1 LFDVIL
7 RKIDGYTI
15 CDRVREQ
22 DKDILIIMLTAK
34 STDEYII
41 YGLRLCAD
49 DYVAKTF
56 SVAQLT
62 LRIKAVLRRSQNN
75 IFDNQTIHL
84 RNDACLDADNLSGSY
99 KNKTLAFTRKKI
111 DLLCYLNSQY
121 QCHASR

>member
-1 LFDVIL
+1 M